1 TIRQP
6 VFEHYLNFQIRSSE
20 RATVLS
26 AISASERV
34 VVAALYPIVGFVADA
49 SLQGAFLL
57 LGAITLF
64 FALKL
69 RSDERVFEK

>member
-1 TIRQP
+1 MR
-6 VFEHYLNFQIRSSE
+6 NSGFQIKSGE

-34 VVAALYPIVGFVADA
+34 VVSVLYPIVGFVADA
-49 SLQGAFLL
+49 SLQGAFLV
-57 LGAITLF
+57 LGAVTLF

-69 RSDERVFEK
+69 RSDENAFEK